1 MTRVFF
7 FWRRDDSILISYGV
21 SRHDEGI
28 NKIYCTNIVAQFAQ
42 ICANWS
48 KYRASSILRVSYN
61 PNLQMPLLLSHIVNS
76 EQEQPSEE
84 SFSLFHDRP

>member
-1 MTRVFF
+1 M
-7 FWRRDDSILISYGV
+7 ISYGV

-76 EQEQPSEE
+76 EQNNPLRNPLA
-84 SFSLFHDRP
+84 SFMTGHKGPN